1 MKHLEARAALLRV
14 KECDLRMDCLLQ
26 CDTSIDRGLHV
37 GGAFSSLT
45 AMTALYYSGLAAF
58 NVTCP
63 TDTEQDLFVLSK
75 GHAVAALAAVYADLG
90 YISHSDLYHSR
101 GYGAAVKGHPGPVL
115 PGVPVA
121 TGPLGHGIS
130 ICCGYAM
137 RRMELG
143 RGNVYCMVGD
153 GELQEGSCWEGAA
166 LAADRGLRN
175 LCVLV
180 DQNNGQSDDTKKLV
194 VRMDDAAEK
203 FAGFG
208 FRVLHAD
215 SNEMESVLLALE
227 TFTTVPSDRPTAII
241 CHTRKGHGGQSAI
254 TGLHKASMSEDA
266 VRLEMN
272 WQQLQRAQL
281 VQNLN
286 RFDAAVIDN
295 MAAALHFAVERS
307 TDGMISDCRRLQTQ
321 PLVQRAQ
328 PRDKQLR
335 YAKQA
340 LPGLKPEERYATY
353 GVVKEAMRVF
363 ASDARLYT
371 VDSDLANAS
380 GLYDGA
386 SVTNRAHAV
395 NVGIAE
401 CNMMCVAEAFA
412 SEGANVFTSTFSPF
426 FDQRALRRIAV
437 SYQERQEA
445 IDAGSWLSEGHNLD
459 ITFLATSANLETAV
473 NGATHMGNDDMSLA
487 YTIAGLKVIDVGCPQ
502 MLQSVLK
509 WIAEGNRGLVYLRTM
524 KTPVR
529 PIYAPDFCF
538 QYATAYCVMDDPA
551 PAVILVSSGHGV
563 YEALE
568 AGALLQKA
576 GVPVRVIDMPSI
588 DEAVC
593 RSLAE
598 SNVPV
603 LFAEQN
609 NGALFAE
616 FSKLAFL
623 RHWQVHT
630 DKIYTVNTASPDG
643 QLRFIQSGTYAQLTQ
658 AFGLNAAAL
667 AEQAAVLVKQ

>member
-1 MKHLEARAALLRV
+1 
-14 KECDLRMDCLLQ
+14 
-26 CDTSIDRGLHV
+26 
-37 GGAFSSLT
+37 
-45 AMTALYYSGLAAF
+45 
-58 NVTCP
+58 
-63 TDTEQDLFVLSK
+63 
-75 GHAVAALAAVYADLG
+75 
-90 YISHSDLYHSR
+90 
-101 GYGAAVKGHPGPVL
+101 
-115 PGVPVA
+115 
-121 TGPLGHGIS
+121 
-130 ICCGYAM
+130 
-137 RRMELG
+137 
-143 RGNVYCMVGD
+143 
-153 GELQEGSCWEGAA
+153 
-166 LAADRGLRN
+166 
-175 LCVLV
+175 
-180 DQNNGQSDDTKKLV
+180 
-194 VRMDDAAEK
+194 
-203 FAGFG
+203 
-208 FRVLHAD
+208 
-215 SNEMESVLLALE
+215 
-227 TFTTVPSDRPTAII
+227 
-241 CHTRKGHGGQSAI
+241 
-254 TGLHKASMSEDA
+254 
-266 VRLEMN
+266 
-272 WQQLQRAQL
+272 
-281 VQNLN
+281 
-286 RFDAAVIDN
+286 
-295 MAAALHFAVERS
+295 
-307 TDGMISDCRRLQTQ
+307 
-321 PLVQRAQ
+321 
-328 PRDKQLR
+328 
-335 YAKQA
+335 
-340 LPGLKPEERYATY
+340 
-353 GVVKEAMRVF
+353 
-363 ASDARLYT
+363 
-371 VDSDLANAS
+371 
-380 GLYDGA
+380 
-386 SVTNRAHAV
+386 
-395 NVGIAE
+395 
-401 CNMMCVAEAFA
+401 MMCVAEAFA

-538 QYATAYCVMDDPA
+538 QYATAYRVMDDPA

-667 AEQAAVLVKQ
+667 AERAAVLVKQ